1 MSVRILLVD
10 DHHVVRAGFREILEE
25 QPDFE
30 VIGETDNGNDAKNLA
45 RELSPDV
52 ILMDIDLRG
61 SELTGVQA
69 SRQILAHDDSINI
82 IALSVYADAQH
93 VKAMLAAGCKGY
105 LSKACTDEE
114 MVEAVTTVMTGENYF
129 NEEILAVIQDAY
141 VQQIQNPVVGNADD
155 LTRRETE
162 ILRQVALGENSK
174 SIGDK
179 LDISSKTVDAHKR
192 KIMEKLKLYSVADLT
207 KYAIRKGIIH
217 PDE

>member
-1 MSVRILLVD
+1 M
-10 DHHVVRAGFREILEE
+10 
-25 QPDFE
+25 
-30 VIGETDNGNDAKNLA
+30 
-45 RELSPDV
+45 
-52 ILMDIDLRG
+52 
-61 SELTGVQA
+61 
-69 SRQILAHDDSINI
+69 
-82 IALSVYADAQH
+82 
-93 VKAMLAAGCKGY
+93 
-105 LSKACTDEE
+105 
-114 MVEAVTTVMTGENYF
+114 ENYF